1 MKDGV
6 TEDAYFTSAAR
17 TLQGDSVGRAVASS
31 GPGWPQGRQAMPGY
45 SLRPALAA
53 GLLVLLAACQ
63 GGPRPAPD
71 NAIARCE
78 ALFAAQDHAVEAAG
92 VGRSHPHRIAGFPYL
107 RITRLLASY
116 RDAAEDPLRV
126 GAWLARLAD
135 ADARARA
142 SELALLPPAERER
155 LAAGWSTG
163 LTAATGMCRDRLL
176 LRDRESPARL
186 ALLAER
192 AVAPDEYRTA
202 ARVFGVYPLAAI
214 GLRAGVLRWHEAVR
228 ARWQLPREAL
238 AGGLPLERYVSAAE
252 AGTATATAAGD
263 GAVPRDAL
271 GLPAPSA
278 GQLAALL
285 DRHAPV
291 WVVATAGAADRP
303 GVPRH
308 TRDGPTVT
316 TDVPTVYR
324 YPSLTRFRGRARLQ
338 LNYLAWFGARP
349 AEGPLDPLA
358 GALDGVIW
366 RVTLDEEGAVLAYD
380 SVHACGC
387 YHLLFPVGELRPRAD
402 LASLPE
408 PPLVL
413 PALATPARGERMHL
427 FLASGSHYLERAWP
441 APPAAGQRYRALDRE
456 ALYRVAGPGG
466 ERSLFDPDGLVPG
479 TGRGERWF
487 LWPSGVRSPGAMR
500 ERGRRATA
508 FLGRRH
514 FDDPFLLEL
523 VFGTAEGEEA
533 AGVSR

>member
-1 MKDGV
+1 
-6 TEDAYFTSAAR
+6 
-17 TLQGDSVGRAVASS
+17 
-31 GPGWPQGRQAMPGY
+31 MPGH
-45 SLRPALAA
+45 SLRAGFAA

-71 NAIARCE
+71 SALARCE
-78 ALFAAQDHAVEAAG
+78 MLFAAQDHAIAAAG
-92 VGRSHPHRIAGFPYL
+92 TGRSHPHRIAGFPYL

-116 RDAAEDPLRV
+116 RDAAQDPQRAE
-126 GAWLARLAD
+126 AWLARLAD
-135 ADARARA
+135 ADAQARA
-142 SELALLPPAERER
+142 SELALLPPAGRER
-155 LAAGWSTG
+155 LEAGWPTDLSAA
-163 LTAATGMCRDRLL
+163 TAACRARLLARDR
-176 LRDRESPARL
+176 RSPARL

-192 AVAPDEYRTA
+192 AVVADEYSTA
-202 ARVFGVYPLAAI
+202 ARAFGLYPLTAI

-228 ARWQLPREAL
+228 ARWRLPRAAL
-238 AGGLPLERYVSAAE
+238 AGGLPLERYVPAVSAESGVAL
-252 AGTATATAAGD
+252 GAAG
-263 GAVPRDAL
+263 GAMPRDAL

-278 GQLAALL
+278 DRLAALL

-303 GVPRH
+303 GAPRH
-308 TRDGPTVT
+308 TRDGPAVMTG
-316 TDVPTVYR
+316 VPTVYR
-324 YPSLTRFRGRARLQ
+324 YASLTRFRGLPRLQ

-366 RVTLDEEGAVLAYD
+366 RVTLDEDGAPLAYD

-387 YHLLFPVGELRPRAD
+387 YHLLFPVGELRPRPD

-413 PALATPARGERMHL
+413 PALATPAPGERMHL

-441 APPAAGQRYRALDRE
+441 AVPAGGQRYRALDRE

-514 FDDPFLLEL
+514 FDDPFLLET
-523 VFGTAEGEEA
+523 VFGTTAE
-533 AGVSR
+533 

>member
-1 MKDGV
+1 
-6 TEDAYFTSAAR
+6 
-17 TLQGDSVGRAVASS
+17 
-31 GPGWPQGRQAMPGY
+31 MPGH
-45 SLRPALAA
+45 SLRPGLAA
-53 GLLVLLAACQ
+53 ALLVLLAACQ
-63 GGPRPAPD
+63 GGPRPAPGD
-71 NAIARCE
+71 ALARCE
-78 ALFAAQDHAVEAAG
+78 ALFAAQDRAIETAG
-92 VGRSHPHRIAGFPYL
+92 AGRSHPHRVAGFPYL

-116 RDAAEDPLRV
+116 RDAAEDPQRV
-126 GAWLARLAD
+126 EAWLARLAD

-142 SELALLPPAERER
+142 SELALLAPAGRER
-155 LAAGWSTG
+155 LATGWPADLTTA
-163 LTAATGMCRDRLL
+163 TAACRERLLDRDRG
-176 LRDRESPARL
+176 SPARL

-192 AVAPDEYRTA
+192 AVVADEYSTG
-202 ARVFGVYPLAAI
+202 ARILGLYPLAAI
-214 GLRAGVLRWHEAVR
+214 GLRAGVLRWHDTVR
-228 ARWQLPREAL
+228 ARWQLPRDAL
-238 AGGLPLERYVSAAE
+238 AGGLPLERYVPAAAVE
-252 AGTATATAAGD
+252 PAA

-271 GLPAPSA
+271 GLPAPAAARLS
-278 GQLAALL
+278 ALL

-316 TDVPTVYR
+316 AGVPTIYR
-324 YPSLTRFRGRARLQ
+324 YPSVTRFRGLPRLQ

-366 RVTLDEEGAVLAYD
+366 RVTLDEAGAPLAYD

-387 YHLLFPVGELRPRAD
+387 YHLLFPVGDLRPRTD
-402 LASLPE
+402 LGSLPE

-413 PALATPARGERMHL
+413 PALAAPGPGERMHL
-427 FLASGSHYLERAWP
+427 FLAAGSHYLERAWP
-441 APPAAGQRYRALDRE
+441 ATPAGGRHYRARDRE
-456 ALYRVAGPGG
+456 ALYRVAGPDG

-479 TGRGERWF
+479 TARGERWF

-514 FDDPFLLEL
+514 FDDPFLLEA
-523 VFGTAEGEEA
+523 VFG
-533 AGVSR
+533 AGAGADPGTVSRSAARPDGGTAAAQRWPR